1 MDIKRCPNG
10 HFYDSEKYVECPHCD
25 EKAEVVVHKNQQ
37 EKTDKSNSKKK
48 AQPTKNN
55 LSGRLFKRE
64 RTYSGENTISYQQE
78 DLTADT
84 PREDRKTQSFQEA
97 GSADSQNKHEVTETE
112 KPKESSLGELLQK
125 TKAYDNKEVKTV
137 SLYEG
142 MSHID
147 PVVGWLV
154 CVKGDVYGY
163 SYVLKTGKNYIG
175 RHTDMD
181 ICISGD
187 NTVSRENHAVL
198 MFEPQNKEFILLN
211 VESKG
216 LVYVNGEV
224 IKENTTLRAKDIITI
239 GQTLLLFIPLCDDE
253 FDWSNP
259 EKINRASG
267 IQEKKYPETTVTSYR
282 IYEPQTTVLTS
293 ASVNVQEK
301 AEEKQTWL
309 CPICNAANSVSSGFC
324 QMCGAPRG

>member
-1 MDIKRCPNG
+1 
-10 HFYDSEKYVECPHCD
+10 
-25 EKAEVVVHKNQQ
+25 
-37 EKTDKSNSKKK
+37 
-48 AQPTKNN
+48 
-55 LSGRLFKRE
+55 
-64 RTYSGENTISYQQE
+64 
-78 DLTADT
+78 
-84 PREDRKTQSFQEA
+84 
-97 GSADSQNKHEVTETE
+97 
-112 KPKESSLGELLQK
+112 
-125 TKAYDNKEVKTV
+125 
-137 SLYEG
+137 
-142 MSHID
+142 
-147 PVVGWLV
+147 
-154 CVKGDVYGY
+154 
-163 SYVLKTGKNYIG
+163 
-175 RHTDMD
+175 
-181 ICISGD
+181 
-187 NTVSRENHAVL
+187 
-198 MFEPQNKEFILLN
+198 
-211 VESKG
+211 
-216 LVYVNGEV
+216 VNGEV